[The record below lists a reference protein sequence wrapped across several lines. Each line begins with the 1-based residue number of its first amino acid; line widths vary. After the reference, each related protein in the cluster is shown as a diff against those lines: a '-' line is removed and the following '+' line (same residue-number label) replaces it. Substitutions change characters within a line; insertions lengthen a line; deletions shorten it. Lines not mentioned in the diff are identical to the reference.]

1 MNIDV
6 EKLVKQL
13 GKSYQEI
20 LEKGLIPYKTKHYGP
35 IDEDEAEFDMKREG
49 ILLVFTNNSEKNLTE
64 ITLRLEDK
72 GKTDWVFPNP
82 MPFGMEP
89 VMTQLW
95 VRERFELP
103 MIYAVCSTSS
113 SSIYRC
119 RIYLYIYNKVLFVET
134 VTFYPLEKAKTIQTA
149 VEKKRLGGK

>member
-20 LEKGLIPYKTKHYGP
+20 LEKGLIPQKTKHYGP
-35 IDEDEAEFDMKREG
+35 IDEYEAEFDMKREG

-95 VRERFELP
+95 VRERFVLP
-103 MIYAVCSTSS
+103 IIYSVCYTSS
-113 SSIYRC
+113 SSIFRC
-119 RIYLYIYNKVLFVET
+119 RIYL
-134 VTFYPLEKAKTIQTA
+134 
-149 VEKKRLGGK
+149 